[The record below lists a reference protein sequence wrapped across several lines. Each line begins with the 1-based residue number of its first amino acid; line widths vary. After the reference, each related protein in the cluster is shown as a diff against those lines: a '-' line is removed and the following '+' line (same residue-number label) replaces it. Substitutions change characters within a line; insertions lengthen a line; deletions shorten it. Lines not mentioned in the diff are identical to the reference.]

1 MTRFAAALL
10 GLATAAGTGFAQPQ
24 PNVPARPTFS
34 PYLNLLRGG
43 GGAGINYFGLVRPEI
58 QLRQQANALQ
68 QQLTATNQNLTNL
81 ENQLLQ
87 PGEQPGLAGTGH
99 GVVFNQPFRYFN
111 TLPGGG
117 GGGGARGGSG
127 GTGSPARPA
136 ASSFSSGGGLYAGA
150 AVRTGGGG
158 GMTRP
163 GGGAAP
169 ATRPR

>member
-10 GLATAAGTGFAQPQ
+10 GLAVAAGTGFAQPQ
-24 PNVPARPTFS
+24 PNVAPRPTFS

-58 QLRQQANALQ
+58 QLRQQANTLQ
-68 QQLTATNQNLTNL
+68 QQLNATNQNLSNL

-117 GGGGARGGSG
+117 GGARGTG
-127 GTGSPARPA
+127 GGGSPARPA
-136 ASSFSSGGGLYAGA
+136 TSAFGSGGGLYAGA

-163 GGGAAP
+163 GGGTAP
-169 ATRPR
+169 NTRPR